1 MIAFLTFFLGIV
13 TGPHQVELSAGPGVV
28 RIELYVD
35 GNKARDLVSP
45 WTTTLDLGNEIA
57 PQELVAVAYDRDGKR
72 MGEAR
77 QWINRATSEAEAGFA
92 LERDGAGRVVAARL
106 VWHCPSA
113 PTPTSVVVA
122 LDGQTIEAKDSGRI
136 PIPSR
141 FSGSSH
147 VLTADLTFAG
157 GITATAVTGF
167 GGTRLD
173 DTGRQLTA
181 VPVRLAAGSPL
192 PKNEQ
197 MAGWFESGGKP
208 LDVVA
213 VEEGPPEVVF
223 VLAGRVRKE
232 FERLVSEDNWPWP
245 WKRPQP
251 IGLSKESRF
260 RFMLTTP
267 HVADGSRVV
276 TFAFPVSEECTA
288 ETGRFLRLARDTFL
302 DDLPTSPR
310 IADAVATSAL
320 TATRRERR
328 RAVVLLLAADA
339 AEAGHLDAARVSRY
353 LERLRVPLYVWRVS
367 PAMPPAAPDW
377 PGVVDAST
385 VEKLGQAFQ
394 ALRDDLDSQR
404 IVWVE
409 GRFVPSAVAVTAK
422 AAGALVAR

>member
-13 TGPHQVELSAGPGVV
+13 TGPHRVELSAGPGVV

-35 GNKARDLVSP
+35 GNKAKDLASP

-72 MGEAR
+72 TGEAR

-92 LERDGAGRVVAARL
+92 LERDRSGRVVAARL

-113 PTPTSVVVA
+113 PNPTSVVVA
-122 LDGQTIEAKDSGRI
+122 LDGQPIEAKDPGRI
-136 PIPSR
+136 PIPPR

-167 GGTRLD
+167 GGTRLG
-173 DTGRQLTA
+173 DTDRQLTA
-181 VPVRLAAGSPL
+181 VPVRLPAGAQL
-192 PKNEQ
+192 PATEE

-232 FERLVSEDNWPWP
+232 FERLIPEDNWPWP

-251 IGLSKESRF
+251 LALSRDSRF

-267 HVADGSRVV
+267 HVSDGSRVV
-276 TFAFPVSEECTA
+276 TFAFPVSEECTP
-288 ETGRFLRLARDTFL
+288 EKGRFLRLGRDTFL
-302 DDLPTSPR
+302 DDLPTSSR

-339 AEAGHLDAARVSRY
+339 ADEGHLDAPRVCRY
-353 LERLRVPLYVWRVS
+353 LERLRVPLFVWRVS
-367 PAMPPAAPDW
+367 LATPPAAPAW

-385 VEKLGQAFQ
+385 VEKLGVAFQ
-394 ALRDDLDSQR
+394 VLRDDLESQR
-404 IVWVE
+404 IVWLA
-409 GRFVPSAVAVTAK
+409 GRYVPAAVVVTPK
-422 AAGALVAR
+422 AAGAVVAR